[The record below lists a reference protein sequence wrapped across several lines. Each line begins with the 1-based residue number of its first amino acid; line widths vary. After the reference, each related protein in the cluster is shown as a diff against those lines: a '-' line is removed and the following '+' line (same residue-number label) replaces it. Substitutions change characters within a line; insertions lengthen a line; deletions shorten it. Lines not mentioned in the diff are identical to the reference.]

1 MSEYRR
7 YYIKGGTWFFTV
19 NLRNRRSQLL
29 TTQYQML
36 RHAIIKVKRDR
47 PFEINA
53 WVVLPEHMHCIW
65 TLPEGDDDF
74 SSRWR
79 EIKKQFTHACGL
91 KNIWQ
96 PRFWEHA
103 IRNTKD
109 YRHHVDY
116 IYINPVK
123 HGWVKQVSD
132 WPFSTFHR
140 DVARG
145 LYPIDWAG
153 DVTDFSAG
161 SVSFH
166 NCAQMPDATLARL
179 IMPTN
184 LCRIGRPDKAF
195 MPHPAV
201 MRRCLMRRWRVLSCL
216 QTCA

>member
-36 RHAIIKVKRDR
+36 RHAII
-47 PFEINA
+47 N
-53 WVVLPEHMHCIW
+53 
-65 TLPEGDDDF
+65 
-74 SSRWR
+74 SRALRLLKSTPGSFCQSICTVSGHYLKAMMIFPRAWR

-161 SVSFH
+161 E
-166 NCAQMPDATLARL
+166 
-179 IMPTN
+179 
-184 LCRIGRPDKAF
+184 RII
-195 MPHPAV
+195 
-201 MRRCLMRRWRVLSCL
+201 S
-216 QTCA
+216 

>member
-79 EIKKQFTHACGL
+79 EIKK
-91 KNIWQ
+91 
-96 PRFWEHA
+96 A
-103 IRNTKD
+103 IYPCLWIEKYLATTFLGA
-109 YRHHVDY
+109 RHPQY
-116 IYINPVK
+116 
-123 HGWVKQVSD
+123 Q
-132 WPFSTFHR
+132 
-140 DVARG
+140 
-145 LYPIDWAG
+145 
-153 DVTDFSAG
+153 
-161 SVSFH
+161 
-166 NCAQMPDATLARL
+166 RL
-179 IMPTN
+179 
-184 LCRIGRPDKAF
+184 
-195 MPHPAV
+195 
-201 MRRCLMRRWRVLSCL
+201 
-216 QTCA
+216 

>member
-29 TTQYQML
+29 TTQYQTL
-36 RHAIIKVKRDR
+36 RNAIIKVKQAR

-65 TLPEGDDDF
+65 TLPESDDDF

-91 KNIWQ
+91 QNMWQ

-116 IYINPVK
+116 I
-123 HGWVKQVSD
+123 
-132 WPFSTFHR
+132 
-140 DVARG
+140 
-145 LYPIDWAG
+145 
-153 DVTDFSAG
+153 
-161 SVSFH
+161 
-166 NCAQMPDATLARL
+166 
-179 IMPTN
+179 
-184 LCRIGRPDKAF
+184 
-195 MPHPAV
+195 
-201 MRRCLMRRWRVLSCL
+201 
-216 QTCA
+216 

>member
-7 YYIKGGTWFFTV
+7 YYLKGGSWFFTV

-29 TTQYQML
+29 TTQYQTL
-36 RHAIIKVKRDR
+36 RNAIIKVKRAR

-65 TLPEGDDDF
+65 TLPESDDDF

-123 HGWVKQVSD
+123 HGWVKQVCD

-153 DVTDFSAG
+153 DITDLSAG
-161 SVSFH
+161 E
-166 NCAQMPDATLARL
+166 
-179 IMPTN
+179 
-184 LCRIGRPDKAF
+184 RII
-195 MPHPAV
+195 
-201 MRRCLMRRWRVLSCL
+201 L
-216 QTCA
+216 

>member
-1 MSEYRR
+1 MLQAGFGHELLYFCLAAQACVDGARNAVPVRVEFYS
-7 YYIKGGTWFFTV
+7 TV

-36 RHAIIKVKRDR
+36 RNAIIKVKRDR

-96 PRFWEHA
+96 PRFWEHT

-153 DVTDFSAG
+153 DVTDINAG
-161 SVSFH
+161 E
-166 NCAQMPDATLARL
+166 
-179 IMPTN
+179 
-184 LCRIGRPDKAF
+184 RII
-195 MPHPAV
+195 
-201 MRRCLMRRWRVLSCL
+201 LE
-216 QTCA
+216 

>member
-1 MSEYRR
+1 
-7 YYIKGGTWFFTV
+7 
-19 NLRNRRSQLL
+19 
-29 TTQYQML
+29 
-36 RHAIIKVKRDR
+36 
-47 PFEINA
+47 
-53 WVVLPEHMHCIW
+53 MHCIW

-140 DVARG
+140 DVAKG

-161 SVSFH
+161 SVSFYS
-166 NCAQMPDATLARL
+166 CAPMPDATQTRL
-179 IMPTN
+179 IMPTKPHSPVGRIRRSRRIRRLCTGARCAATRLIMPTKPHSPVGRIRRSRRIRQYAPMPDAYINAPIIFNSSSSSTSLYDSTCSPGANN
-184 LCRIGRPDKAF
+184 LA
-195 MPHPAV
+195 
-201 MRRCLMRRWRVLSCL
+201 
-216 QTCA
+216 

>member
-36 RHAIIKVKRDR
+36 RNAIIKVKRDR

-103 IRNTKD
+103 CN
-109 YRHHVDY
+109 
-116 IYINPVK
+116 
-123 HGWVKQVSD
+123 QVN
-132 WPFSTFHR
+132 H
-140 DVARG
+140 
-145 LYPIDWAG
+145 
-153 DVTDFSAG
+153 
-161 SVSFH
+161 
-166 NCAQMPDATLARL
+166 L
-179 IMPTN
+179 IPT
-184 LCRIGRPDKAF
+184 
-195 MPHPAV
+195 
-201 MRRCLMRRWRVLSCL
+201 RVLVKGGEI
-216 QTCA
+216 TCKILK

>member
-19 NLRNRRSQLL
+19 NLRNRRSHLL
-29 TTQYQML
+29 TAQFQTL
-36 RHAIIKVKRDR
+36 RNAIIKVKRAR

-65 TLPEGDDDF
+65 TLPESDDDF

-96 PRFWEHA
+96 PRFWEHT

-145 LYPIDWAG
+145 YIPL
-153 DVTDFSAG
+153 
-161 SVSFH
+161 
-166 NCAQMPDATLARL
+166 
-179 IMPTN
+179 
-184 LCRIGRPDKAF
+184 IGRE
-195 MPHPAV
+195 
-201 MRRCLMRRWRVLSCL
+201 
-216 QTCA
+216 T

>member
-19 NLRNRRSQLL
+19 NLQNRRSQLL

-161 SVSFH
+161 E
-166 NCAQMPDATLARL
+166 
-179 IMPTN
+179 
-184 LCRIGRPDKAF
+184 RII
-195 MPHPAV
+195 
-201 MRRCLMRRWRVLSCL
+201 S
-216 QTCA
+216 

>member
-1 MSEYRR
+1 MTPENNSFKISPLQFSFYGHLPVRR
-7 YYIKGGTWFFTV
+7 DVY
-19 NLRNRRSQLL
+19 
-29 TTQYQML
+29 
-36 RHAIIKVKRDR
+36 KRQ
-47 PFEINA
+47 
-53 WVVLPEHMHCIW
+53 
-65 TLPEGDDDF
+65 
-74 SSRWR
+74 RWR

-140 DVARG
+140 DVAQG

-153 DVTDFSAG
+153 DITDLNAG
-161 SVSFH
+161 E
-166 NCAQMPDATLARL
+166 
-179 IMPTN
+179 
-184 LCRIGRPDKAF
+184 RII
-195 MPHPAV
+195 
-201 MRRCLMRRWRVLSCL
+201 L
-216 QTCA
+216 